1 MRTKEDTQHT
11 RNLKTLR
18 QFASETGLSIHT
30 ARKWVAQRR
39 IKFIKLGACVRIP
52 DEEIDR
58 LVRQGEVPP
67 LPTRR

>member
-1 MRTKEDTQHT
+1 MKENTHP

-30 ARKWVAQRR
+30 VRKWVAQRR

-52 DEEIDR
+52 DEEIER
-58 LVRQGEVPP
+58 LIQQGEVPP
-67 LPTRR
+67 RPTR